1 MRTKSSAAV
10 FGLLFWLIFASS
22 GRAQGG
28 GIWQTGAPMPL
39 SRQELAT
46 GVLNGKVYVI
56 GGYDSDADSTGTV
69 QVYNPTTDTWT
80 LAQALPIA
88 VNHNAAAVVGGKLY
102 SFGANVG
109 ETFVYDP
116 NSNSWSARASS
127 HYVHRGT
134 AAVGVINGKIYVA
147 GGAGTPSEREVEVYD
162 PVANTWSVKAPMH
175 VPRNHTG
182 GGVINGKFYVVGG
195 RHGPSTDA
203 LEVYNPQTNTWS
215 MLAPMPTARSGFA
228 SAVVNNEIW
237 VFGGEDPQTLSLH
250 AGVEVYNPV
259 SNSWRSEPNMPSPRH
274 GIWASVIGNKIY
286 IPGGGTTPSLVNP
299 TNTNQI
305 FTVSEASRA
314 SAYDFNNDGHPD
326 YLLFNPATRATFI
339 WYMNN

>member
-1 MRTKSSAAV
+1 MLRRKFSASI
-10 FGLLFWLIFASS
+10 FGLVFWLVFMST
-22 GRAQGG
+22 GRTQNGG
-28 GIWQTGAPMPL
+28 TWQTRAPMPV

-46 GVLNGKVYVI
+46 GVLNGKVYVV
-56 GGYDSDADSTGTV
+56 GGYDAVAQSTATV

-102 SFGANVG
+102 SFGAGVG

-116 NSNSWSARASS
+116 NSNSWVARASS

-134 AAVGVINGKIYVA
+134 AAVGVINDRIYVA
-147 GGAGTPSEREVEVYD
+147 GGAGTTSQRELEVYD
-162 PVANTWSVKAPMH
+162 PVANTWTIKAPMS

-195 RHGPSTDA
+195 RAGPSTDA

-215 MLAPMPTARSGFA
+215 TLAPMPTARSGFA
-228 SAVVNNEIW
+228 AAVVNNELW
-237 VFGGEDPQTLSLH
+237 VFGGEDPQTLVLN
-250 AGVEVYNPV
+250 AEVEVYSPV
-259 SNSWRSEPNMPSPRH
+259 SNSWRRLPDMPFPRH
-274 GIWASVIGNKIY
+274 GLWASVIGNKIY
-286 IPGGGTTPSLVNP
+286 MPGGGAAPNIAP

-305 FTVSEASRA
+305 F
-314 SAYDFNNDGHPD
+314 
-326 YLLFNPATRATFI
+326 
-339 WYMNN
+339 